1 MVFNS
6 FEFLIFLPIVFI
18 LYWFFCSK
26 DRNLQNG
33 LLVIVS
39 YFFYAWWDWRFA
51 ALLFITTLSS
61 YLSGILIS
69 KCITPKNRWFI
80 ALFTIILNLGILFYF
95 KYCNFFVQ
103 GFVDAF
109 SLFGKE
115 LTISTLKIILPIGIS
130 FFTFTALSYT
140 IEVYKHKVE
149 TTKDFLAYFAYV
161 SFFPSIFCGPISRAT
176 LQLPQYFKKRV
187 FDYGL
192 AVDGF
197 KLILWGFFMKL
208 CVADQ
213 LGMYVDAVYENILQH
228 NGTTLSIAAIL
239 YSFQIYSDFGGYS
252 LIAIGTG
259 KLLGIDLINNFK
271 RPYLARTVT
280 DFWRRWHISLTTWFR
295 DYIYFPLGGN
305 RVPKA
310 RMMLN
315 IMIVFVVS
323 GIWHGAAYT
332 FVLWGALH
340 GLVMILE
347 KNLYGDKLKSGFPGN
362 VILYVVQCALT
373 FIIITIAWILF
384 RANNISDA
392 AQIIGKIFTNPGTLF
407 IDMSVF
413 SIGGLSLVILIIK
426 DVIDEFK
433 LNLNLLNS
441 KYPIIRYSSVVFLI
455 SYILLFGVLESG
467 QFIYFQ
473 F

>member
-1 MVFNS
+1 
-6 FEFLIFLPIVFI
+6 
-18 LYWFFCSK
+18 
-26 DRNLQNG
+26 
-33 LLVIVS
+33 
-39 YFFYAWWDWRFA
+39 
-51 ALLFITTLSS
+51 
-61 YLSGILIS
+61 
-69 KCITPKNRWFI
+69 
-80 ALFTIILNLGILFYF
+80 
-95 KYCNFFVQ
+95 
-103 GFVDAF
+103 
-109 SLFGKE
+109 
-115 LTISTLKIILPIGIS
+115 
-130 FFTFTALSYT
+130 
-140 IEVYKHKVE
+140 
-149 TTKDFLAYFAYV
+149 
-161 SFFPSIFCGPISRAT
+161 
-176 LQLPQYFKKRV
+176 
-187 FDYGL
+187 
-192 AVDGF
+192 
-197 KLILWGFFMKL
+197 
-208 CVADQ
+208 
-213 LGMYVDAVYENILQH
+213 
-228 NGTTLSIAAIL
+228 
-239 YSFQIYSDFGGYS
+239 
-252 LIAIGTG
+252 
-259 KLLGIDLINNFK
+259 
-271 RPYLARTVT
+271 VT

-392 AQIIGKIFTNPGTLF
+392 AQIIGKIFTNPGTLY